1 MRDRL
6 LRLLPGL
13 VVSVG
18 FTIWFVVRADWRAV
32 GAALQGVDPAWVVLS
47 AMVLFTEFFI
57 RALRWKVLLTP
68 LAPNASFGR
77 LFVATVIGMSL
88 NVVLPFRAGD
98 VARPWLGS
106 RETGLSFAPLVT
118 VAVLERIFDIFG
130 LVCVMV
136 LMSFLLAGTTD
147 DLIGQLQWYASA
159 FGAVTGLGFAVFV
172 WMAFHE
178 AQTRGIYTAITSR
191 MGPVGSRFQGLF
203 DGLTVGLAGIR
214 DRGLLLKAALL
225 SALHW
230 FNGSVSIVLLSHA
243 FHLPLP
249 LSAGCFTSVELAM
262 SVALPQAPGFFGVF
276 HVAIENA
283 LRIWGMDPAPAQAFA
298 VLFWAVSFVPVS
310 TLGALFWTRE
320 GMRLAD
326 IHGGVT
332 GGPSR

>member
-1 MRDRL
+1 MRERL
-6 LRLLPGL
+6 LRLVPGL
-13 VVSVG
+13 IVSAG
-18 FTIWFVVRADWRAV
+18 FTVWFVARAEW
-32 GAALQGVDPAWVVLS
+32 GAIGVALAEVEPAWVVAS
-47 AMVLFTEFFI
+47 GVVLFSEFLI

-68 LAPNASFGR
+68 LAPHARFDR

-98 VARPWLGS
+98 IARPWLGS
-106 RETGLSFAPLVT
+106 RETGIPFAPLVT
-118 VAVLERIFDIFG
+118 IAILERIFDIFG

-147 DLIGQLQWYASA
+147 DMIGQLQWYASA

-178 AQTRGIYTAITSR
+178 QQTRGLYTAITSR
-191 MGPVGSRFQGLF
+191 MGPVGARFQGLF
-203 DGLTVGLAGIR
+203 DGLAGGLAGIR
-214 DRGLLLKAALL
+214 DRRLLLQAALL

-230 FNGSVSIVLLSHA
+230 FNGSLSIFLLFHA
-243 FHLPLP
+243 FRLPLP
-249 LSAGCFTSVELAM
+249 FAAGCFTSVALAM
-262 SVALPQAPGFFGVF
+262 GVALPQAPGFFGVF

-310 TLGALFWTRE
+310 TLGAVFWVRE
-320 GMRLAD
+320 GLRLAD
-326 IHGGVT
+326 VGKG
-332 GGPSR
+332 